1 MHRQLCV
8 HVTVALIHSRA
19 LLVSS
24 FAVRCA
30 LSASLELNDLV
41 LLSHIRSCGQL
52 GEAWHG
58 MMAWHGM
65 ARPSLVTLVTAD
77 RPYAQ
82 WSPKTETYG

>member
-58 MMAWHGM
+58 M